1 MRSRFMK
8 VFRLFR
14 LKKYGEALGPPLPLT
29 KRQMLL
35 NRSPR
40 KQVILNTVEE
50 KVEEHTYDEKG
61 RQDYSSIIPQAICDN
76 MFEDI
81 VYEYIL
87 LHADAIVRSHS
98 FLLMVIHRNRFLK
111 KRAATRII
119 QTRLRQHMARV

>member
-50 KVEEHTYDEKG
+50 RVEEHTYDEKG
-61 RQDYSSIIPQAICDN
+61 RQDYGTIIP
-76 MFEDI
+76 
-81 VYEYIL
+81 
-87 LHADAIVRSHS
+87 
-98 FLLMVIHRNRFLK
+98 
-111 KRAATRII
+111 
-119 QTRLRQHMARV
+119 